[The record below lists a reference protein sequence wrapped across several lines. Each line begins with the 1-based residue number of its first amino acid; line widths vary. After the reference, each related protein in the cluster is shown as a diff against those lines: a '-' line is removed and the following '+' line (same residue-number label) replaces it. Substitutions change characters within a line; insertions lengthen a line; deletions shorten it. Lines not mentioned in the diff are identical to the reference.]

1 MSKLTIGELLDKIEF
16 NLDTWKINTD
26 NDVYIKLAVLM
37 EETGELS
44 KAVLEDTNI
53 IEEAADSI
61 VVLFQILQHYCPR
74 DSIEDALML
83 SVAKLN

>member
-1 MSKLTIGELLDKIEF
+1 MSKLTIKELLDKIEF

-44 KAVLEDTNI
+44 KAVLEDTNV

>member
-1 MSKLTIGELLDKIEF
+1 MDKIDF
-16 NLDTWKINTD
+16 NLDAWKINTD
-26 NDVYIKLAVLM
+26 SDVYIKLAVLM

-44 KAVLEDTNI
+44 KAVLEDTNV

-61 VVLFQILQHYCPR
+61 VVLLQILGHYCPK
-74 DSIEDALML
+74 DSIEDALLM